1 MKNLKLKA
9 GLALVACMG
18 ISVNASA
25 QEVSC
30 ADLMWNA
37 EVTNGANAACKEVVM
52 RDGGWFA
59 KMEAEVAAQHT
70 GRTAYSWVM
79 PDGGLS
85 ERQMAD
91 HNNVD
96 FVTMIDGKPVKL
108 QDLAVKQR
116 VNVYLG
122 DAYWSLPAP
131 EPVAVAVAP
140 EPEPVVEPEPM
151 PEPEPAPV
159 MLPKTGSQL
168 NWLAVIGGLFL
179 LLGGAA
185 RFARK

>member
-25 QEVSC
+25 QEVGC
-30 ADLMWNA
+30 GDLMWNA
-37 EVTNGANAACKEVVM
+37 DVTSGAGAACKEVVM
-52 RDGGWFA
+52 RNGAWFA

-70 GRTAYSWVM
+70 GRTTYSWVL
-79 PDGGLS
+79 PDGTLS
-85 ERQMAD
+85 ERQQTSHD
-91 HNNVD
+91 NRD
-96 FVTMIDGKPVKL
+96 FVTMIDGEPVMLK
-108 QDLAVKQR
+108 DLAVKQR

-122 DAYWSLPAP
+122 NTYWSLPEP
-131 EPVAVAVAP
+131 EAVAVAVAP
-140 EPEPVVEPEPM
+140 EPEPVAEPEPM

-159 MLPKTGSQL
+159 MLPTTGSQL

-179 LLGGAA
+179 LLGGAV